1 MRWWVFIKLGR
12 PRRAAAAPAIP
23 AAASVGRRGLL
34 LACLLVLSPAGPRR
48 ADWPLARAG
57 SAKQFWR
64 RQIG

>member
-23 AAASVGRRGLL
+23 AAAAASVGRRGLL
-34 LACLLVLSPAGPRR
+34 LACSCRAGPGR